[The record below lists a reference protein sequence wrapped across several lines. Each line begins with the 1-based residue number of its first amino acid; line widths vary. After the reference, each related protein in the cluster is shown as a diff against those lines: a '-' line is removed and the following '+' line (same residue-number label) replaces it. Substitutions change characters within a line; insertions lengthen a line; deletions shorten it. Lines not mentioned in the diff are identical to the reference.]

1 MDKYK
6 IKITSQAKDHLRLI
20 QEYIAIELKVPS
32 IAKKMLELLKS
43 EMYSLE
49 TMPNRIKCID
59 EKPWQDLGFR
69 KIRVKNY
76 YIYFWIDDKKK
87 EVHIVAIIYVKMDQ
101 GRQLIKLCFITS
113 VAGEACDSLLINIQT
128 IIKEEKTRYLL

>member
-6 IKITSQAKDHLRLI
+6 IKLTKQAKEHLTLI
-20 QEYIAIELKVPS
+20 REYIATELKEPG

-43 EMYSLE
+43 EMHSLE
-49 TMPNRIKCID
+49 TMPYRIKCID

-76 YIYFWIDDKKK
+76 YIYFWIDNNKK
-87 EVHIVAIIYVKMDQ
+87 EVQIIAVIYVKMDQ
-101 GRQLIKLCFITS
+101 ARQLEKL
-113 VAGEACDSLLINIQT
+113 
-128 IIKEEKTRYLL
+128 

>member
-6 IKITSQAKDHLRLI
+6 IKLTKQAKEHLTLI
-20 QEYIAIELKVPS
+20 REYIATELKAPG

-43 EMYSLE
+43 EMDSLE
-49 TMPNRIKCID
+49 TMPHRIKYID

-76 YIYFWIDDKKK
+76 YIYFWIDDSKK
-87 EVHIVAIIYVKMDQ
+87 EVQIIAVIYVKRDQ
-101 GRQLIKLCFITS
+101 SKQLEKL
-113 VAGEACDSLLINIQT
+113 
-128 IIKEEKTRYLL
+128 